1 MSYNLTARIFH
12 WVSALAVFGLF
23 GVGLWMVDLT
33 YYSPWYKTAP
43 DWHRSIGVMLA
54 LLTILR
60 LLWKALKG
68 HPAIEGAKWEIAAAH
83 FVHKLLYV
91 LMFTLF
97 VSGYLIS
104 TEDGR
109 PIDVFNWFSIP
120 AMGKLFEDQADIS
133 GVIHYYTALT
143 LVSFAVLHAAA
154 ALKHHFINKDNTLR
168 KMIGDST
175 R

>member
-1 MSYNLTARIFH
+1 MPYNLTARVIH
-12 WVSALAVFGLF
+12 WISALIVFGLF

-43 DWHRSIGVMLA
+43 DWHRSIGILLA
-54 LLTILR
+54 FVTVFRLIWKTI
-60 LLWKALKG
+60 KS
-68 HPAIEGAKWEIAAAH
+68 HPAIEGAQWEIFAAH
-83 FVHKLLYV
+83 IVHKFLYL

-109 PIDVFNWFSIP
+109 PVSVFNWFTIP
-120 AMGKLFEDQADIS
+120 SLGKLFENQADIA
-133 GVIHYYTALT
+133 GIIHYYTAFT
-143 LVSFAVLHAAA
+143 LIVFAILHAAA